1 MVGAHL
7 RRPGLTNPARTVSGP
22 HPAVAAIR
30 VAVRSALA
38 DMPNAPVGVAFSGGP
53 DSTALLA
60 ATCFVHGGPVSAV
73 IVDQHWYD
81 GSAVAASAAADRATR
96 LGAAAAVVQGPAART
111 EAAARAARYGALD
124 AAVADLGLAVML
136 LGHTRDDQAETV
148 LLGLGRGSGAR
159 SLAGMAPIRGSYRRP
174 LLDVAREVT
183 LAACA
188 AEGHAV
194 YDDPANQ
201 DSAFVRTRLRR
212 DALGTLRVAFG
223 HDVRANLARTA
234 RLLRDDADLLDDL
247 ATAAAADVAVADS
260 GELSVELLSELPPA
274 LRRRVLHRWA
284 AGAGGAPNAAHI
296 DALDALVVA
305 WRGQGAVSLPGGI
318 RVGRTSGRIGRVT
331 AAPSDPLVAS
341 SDPSAAVLPPGA
353 ALRPPAEMPPGIVRV
368 LITEDQIRERIAE
381 LAAEI
386 DIAHAGH
393 DIVLVAVLKGA
404 FMVVAD
410 LSRALKT
417 TASLEFM
424 AVSSYGAATS
434 SSGVVRILK
443 DLDRD
448 IAGKHVVVVEDI
460 IDSGLTLSW
469 LVRNLQARHPASLD
483 ICALLRKPE
492 AIKVSVK
499 VRWVGFDL
507 GPEFVVGYGLDYAER
522 YRGLPYVGL
531 LDPDAVG

>member
-1 MVGAHL
+1 M
-7 RRPGLTNPARTVSGP
+7 TGP
-22 HPAVAAIR
+22 HPAVAAVR
-30 VAVRSALA
+30 VAVRAAVA
-38 DMPNAPVGVAFSGGP
+38 DLSGAPIGVGFSGGP

-60 ATCFVHGGPVSAV
+60 ATCFVHDGPVIAV

-81 GSAVAASAAADRATR
+81 GSAA
-96 LGAAAAVVQGPAART
+96 
-111 EAAARAARYGALD
+111 AAARAAARAAALGATPRVVDAPSARSEASARTARYAALD
-124 AAVADLGLAVML
+124 AAVADGSLAAML

-148 LLGLGRGSGAR
+148 LLGLARGSGAR
-159 SLAGMAPIRGSYRRP
+159 SLAGMAAERGPYRRP
-174 LLDVAREVT
+174 LLALPRDQTVT
-183 LAACA
+183 ACI
-188 AEGHAV
+188 AEGLETYA
-194 YDDPANQ
+194 DPANS
-201 DSAFVRTRLRR
+201 DVGFVRTRLRQQLFGTLQ
-212 DALGTLRVAFG
+212 DALG
-223 HDVRANLARTA
+223 HDVRANLARSA
-234 RLLRDDADLLDDL
+234 RLLRDDADLLDAMAAD
-247 ATAAAADVAVADS
+247 AAPGVAAADAD
-260 GELSVELLSELPPA
+260 ELDVERLGALPAA
-274 LRRRVLHRWA
+274 LRRRVLHTWA
-284 AGAGGAPNAAHI
+284 ASVAAASTSASTAAHV
-296 DALDALVVA
+296 DALDALVVG
-305 WRGQGAVSLPGGI
+305 WRGQGPVSLPGGV
-318 RVGRTSGRIGRVT
+318 RVARRSGRIGRVT
-331 AAPSDPLVAS
+331 AAPPDPLVTVPRPTS
-341 SDPSAAVLPPGA
+341 SGLAPDPGSL
-353 ALRPPAEMPPGIVRV
+353 PPGIVRI
-368 LITEDQIRERIAE
+368 LITEEQIRDRIAE

-393 DIVLVAVLKGA
+393 EIVLVAVLKGA

-410 LSRALKT
+410 LSRALKA

-492 AIKVSVK
+492 AIKVSVA

-531 LDPDAVG
+531 LDPDATG